1 MDLEAADEEPFFVYV
16 LDEEEEMEDLE
27 NIKKREEEESI
38 RLERGVDNRVEK
50 RKAIKKKD
58 IVEDESG
65 G

>member
-1 MDLEAADEEPFFVYV
+1 MLDE
-16 LDEEEEMEDLE
+16 EEEEMEDLE
-27 NIKKREEEESI
+27 YIKKREEEVSM

-50 RKAIKKKD
+50 RKAMKKED